1 MERTFSY
8 EERAARLRAVAD
20 ETRIRLLRAL
30 LAGEK
35 CVIELVEALGLEQPT
50 VSHHL
55 GLLRRAGL
63 VTARR
68 EGKRVV
74 YAVSPE
80 VRPGDG
86 DASSLD
92 LGCCRIEFRPLAA
105 EGGGFIP
112 HHASR
117 PAKQATL

>member
-1 MERTFSY
+1 MEHTFSY
-8 EERAARLRAVAD
+8 EERAERLRAVAD
-20 ETRIRLLRAL
+20 ETRLRILRTL

-35 CVIELVEALGLEQPT
+35 CVLELGAALGLEQPT

-55 GLLRRAGL
+55 GLLRRARL

-80 VRPGDG
+80 VRPVDG
-86 DASSLD
+86 DESSLD
-92 LGCCRIEFRPLAA
+92 LGCCRISFRPLAGEA
-105 EGGGFIP
+105 
-112 HHASR
+112 R
-117 PAKQATL
+117 